1 MSERRARGAETA
13 AAGEDVQAQVDAVAE
28 QLYGLPPD
36 EFSSA
41 RDEYVRQARE
51 QRNQA
56 LARELGKLRKPTQSA
71 WLINL
76 LWRNQREVMQQLF
89 ELANE
94 LSQAQSEAAGP
105 ALRELTAQRRQ
116 IENALLRQAVT
127 LAEQAGV
134 RVSDSV
140 SREAQET
147 LSAALA
153 IPEVA
158 DEVRSG
164 RLVKPASYAGFGAA
178 PAAGGAARAASPAR
192 APIDLAAAQ
201 RARSA
206 QGDRRAA
213 EDARRAAAEGEGPPQ
228 SAEDARGAGGESGL
242 QSAED
247 AARQRAEEEA
257 AERAR
262 EEEERRRA
270 AQRRLDEARAA
281 VAMAEADV
289 SRTSRAVAEAE
300 QREADRRQQL
310 DTLREQLRR
319 VETEVSAAANA
330 ADEARKA
337 RAQAEAKQSSAEQA
351 VADAERAVRG

>member
-1 MSERRARGAETA
+1 MSERRARGADTTA
-13 AAGEDVQAQVDAVAE
+13 TPEDVLAQVDAVAE

-56 LARELGKLRKPTQSA
+56 LARGLGKLRKPTQSA

-89 ELANE
+89 ELASE
-94 LSQAQSEAAGP
+94 LSQAQTEAAGP

-116 IENALLRQAVT
+116 IENALLRQAMT

-164 RLVKPASYAGFGAA
+164 RLVRPASYAGFGAA
-178 PAAGGAARAASPAR
+178 ASGGGGGPRRGVPVR
-192 APIDLAAAQ
+192 EPIDLAAAQ
-201 RARSA
+201 RARA
-206 QGDRRAA
+206 DRPAAEARREA
-213 EDARRAAAEGEGPPQ
+213 EDASR
-228 SAEDARGAGGESGL
+228 
-242 QSAED
+242 
-247 AARQRAEEEA
+247 EEEQA
-257 AERAR
+257 RRAR

-270 AQRRLDEARAA
+270 AQQRLDEARAGL
-281 VAMAEADV
+281 AMAETDV
-289 SRTSRAVAEAE
+289 SRTSRGVAEAE

-310 DTLREQLRR
+310 ETLREQLRR
-319 VETEVSAAANA
+319 VEADVTAAANA

-337 RAQAEAKQSSAEQA
+337 RAQAEAKQSAAEQA
-351 VADAERAVRG
+351 VADAERALRG